1 MLIFPLSPKIH
12 IPPIYKTTFTPIPEL
27 SKISTH
33 YSSNLS
39 PKSHLKSLWASL
51 VAQRVES
58 LPAVRVGDPGWIP
71 GKGRT
76 PGEGNGNPL
85 QYSCLKKSQA
95 KKSHQFKLN
104 ISSKLGM
111 GEVLGILWQNPSP
124 LVSLWNSGTSY
135 SLPKYSSVTGIRW

>member
-85 QYSCLKKSQA
+85 QYSCLKKSHGQRSQVGYRP
-95 KKSHQFKLN
+95 KGCRFRNDWVTEHTHTLN
-104 ISSKLGM
+104 IVSYA
-111 GEVLGILWQNPSP
+111 ILYDLIDYPS
-124 LVSLWNSGTSY
+124 Y
-135 SLPKYSSVTGIRW
+135 I